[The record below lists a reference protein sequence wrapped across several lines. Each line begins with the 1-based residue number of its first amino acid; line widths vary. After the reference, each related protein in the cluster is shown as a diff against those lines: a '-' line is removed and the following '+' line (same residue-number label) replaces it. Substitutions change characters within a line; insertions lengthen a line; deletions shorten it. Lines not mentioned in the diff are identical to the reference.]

1 MKIKNA
7 IKEYILECQIKKYT
21 ARTVRN
27 YQNTLNRFLTYCE
40 ENELKNMD
48 DLTMTDIKIYTKKLI
63 DNGAKGGYINSTLK
77 ILKSWLGYIWEEYE
91 IGVDTRLKSS
101 TIDGL
106 IEEGWRRADD
116 VFLLYQKN

>member
-1 MKIKNA
+1 MKIKNT

-91 IGVDTRLKSS
+91 IGVDTRLKK
-101 TIDGL
+101 
-106 IEEGWRRADD
+106 
-116 VFLLYQKN
+116 FNY